1 MSDITVGL
9 NHFDAVV
16 VRGSKFNDTPYS
28 NMWRCANYSHYVES
42 EVGLLYVADGQ
53 FWKECLPY
61 NDYTS
66 KLVGTFDDYVQ
77 EHNQGEVS
85 DISDKDEKKD
95 TSAIRFAQDYF
106 DYCTLCDE
114 KTKGNT
120 CLQNVTISYRITDVE
135 VAKDILDTSTDGLDC
150 NLAAILQTFVDK
162 KGRTATNL
170 AFPDNKEVLTGVLL
184 TDTDYFYIIESDRL
198 GYYKSFSEGLIFE

>member
-66 KLVGTFDDYVQ
+66 KLVGTFDDYVR
-77 EHNQGEVS
+77 EHNQGETS
-85 DISDKDEKKD
+85 DIPDKKD
-95 TSAIRFAQDYF
+95 TATIRFANDYAE
-106 DYCTLCDE
+106 YILLCDE
-114 KTKGNT
+114 KTTGNT
-120 CLQNVTISYRITDVE
+120 CLQDVTVSYRITDVE
-135 VAKDILDTSTDGLDC
+135 VAKDILDTPTDGIDC
-150 NLAAILQTFVDK
+150 NLADILQTFIDK
-162 KGRTATNL
+162 KGRAVTNKS
-170 AFPDNKEVLTGVLL
+170 FPDNKEVLTGVLL

-198 GYYKSFSEGLIFE
+198 GYYKSFSEGLMFE

>member
-85 DISDKDEKKD
+85 DISDKKE
-95 TSAIRFAQDYF
+95 TATIRFANDYSE
-106 DYCTLCDE
+106 YVLLCDE
-114 KTKGNT
+114 KSAGNT

-135 VAKDILDTSTDGLDC
+135 VAKDILDTSSDGIDC
-150 NLAAILQTFVDK
+150 NLDAILQTFIDK
-162 KGRTATNL
+162 IGRTATNL
-170 AFPDNKEVLTGVLL
+170 AFPEENEVLTGVLL
-184 TDTDYFYIIESDRL
+184 TDTDYFYIIESNRL